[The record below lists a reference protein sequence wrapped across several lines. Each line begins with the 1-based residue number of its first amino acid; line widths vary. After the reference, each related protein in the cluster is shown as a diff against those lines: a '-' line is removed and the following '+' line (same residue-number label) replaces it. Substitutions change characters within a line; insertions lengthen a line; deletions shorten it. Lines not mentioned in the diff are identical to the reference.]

1 MKVDEIWDLG
11 IDCDGSSTCS
21 GTKDRKLHDCFIQ
34 YNRKKCPFLIH
45 KMIKVASEIP
55 PRFYFLKQTHRHS
68 VKYCT
73 IYPKNITQYSF
84 KKLSKFLMFGIH
96 TGH

>member
-34 YNRKKCPFLIH
+34 YNRKKCPFFIN
-45 KMIKVASEIP
+45 KMIKVASKIL
-55 PRFYFLKQTHRHS
+55 PRF
-68 VKYCT
+68 
-73 IYPKNITQYSF
+73 
-84 KKLSKFLMFGIH
+84 
-96 TGH
+96 